1 MEKTIA
7 DIIKVNPV
15 FHAGYELG
23 QRNYPAEAIVFSQKE
38 LQYLKWKYK
47 SEINSVDR
55 AAELHY
61 SWCRRNKQSINKS
74 WVRQLKNYRK
84 FLSEIQ
90 RKVKK
95 ALNAGSW

>member
-38 LQYLKWKYK
+38 LQYLKQHYK
-47 SEINSVDR
+47 VQIYNIDAR
-55 AAELHY
+55 IDLHY
-61 SWCRRNKQSINKS
+61 EESCICKTPVDKRYIK
-74 WVRQLKNYRK
+74 QLKNYRK

-90 RKVKK
+90 RKIKK